1 MHVLLPV
8 LTIIAAAASTSAR
21 QDRLPL
27 EIDVRGETGLREPVM
42 LWYGIRSDSKAPRAK
57 MLLVAVTCLVPALTL
72 QVRPVGA
79 VVGQR
84 ASLELDVPGTVTL
97 REPVVMT
104 LRLLNE
110 SDRPIRVNLGWDR
123 VGVLLFEAT
132 GPSGRRQ
139 TGRPQLRE
147 GGSRSDHVDVAP
159 HSQYSQRVVL
169 DEWIEFDVVGAYVLL
184 VRFSGSV
191 DTDGS
196 VQTDVRRDYVFS
208 VVVLPRDPG
217 RLEELCR
224 SLESRLAQPQGLP
237 DHRQAAQELAAVR
250 DPVAIPYLERAAA
263 REVSLP
269 KIYETLAA
277 IGTPEARQAL
287 ERLSRHPTAWV
298 AANAKAALG
307 RIK

>member
-79 VVGQR
+79 VVGQQ
-84 ASLELDVPGTVTL
+84 ASLQFDVPGTVTL
-97 REPVVMT
+97 REPVILT
-104 LRLLNE
+104 LSVLNE
-110 SDRPIRVNLGWDR
+110 SARPIQANLGFDR
-123 VGVLLFEAT
+123 IGALMFEAT
-132 GPSGRRQ
+132 GPGGRRQ
-139 TGRPQLRE
+139 TGRPQLRD
-147 GGSRSDHVDVAP
+147 GGSRSEHVDVAP
-159 HSQYSQRVVL
+159 RSQYSQRVVL
-169 DEWIEFDVVGAYVLL
+169 DEWIEFDVVGAYMLQ
-184 VRFSGSV
+184 VRFSGSIDATAGV
-191 DTDGS
+191 P
-196 VQTDVRRDYVFS
+196 TDVRRDHVFNI
-208 VVVLPRDPG
+208 VVLPRDPG

-224 SLESRLAQPQGLP
+224 SLESRLAQPQGLA
-237 DHRQAAQELAAVR
+237 DHRQAAQQLAAVR

-263 REVSLP
+263 REVLLP
-269 KIYETLAA
+269 TLYETLAA
-277 IGTPEARQAL
+277 IGTPGARQAL
-287 ERLSRHPTAWV
+287 GRLSRHPTAWV